1 MAMNPHSPTISAN
14 PPISSTAPAGTA
26 PATPRLHLAFLDGVR
41 AVAALLV
48 TFGHLWGVM
57 LHHPVYPGV
66 KGILVNWIDNGHLW
80 VNCFIILSGFC
91 LMLPVARSRTLRGG
105 WLAFY
110 KSRARRILPPFYAI
124 IAFSIV
130 KTLLRDHTIP
140 LPVVLVNVFVLQDI
154 VHYSKALNAP
164 LWSVALEWKIY
175 FLFPVLV
182 WLWVRYGYPVT
193 LGVAAVISAV
203 VLAFYSGWPVITYMS
218 NACPWYVF
226 MFAMGMTSAG
236 LACQAEVSPRLP
248 RVAWTLLALSL
259 ALGWAQ
265 AHLWSALP
273 PGFLTE
279 LLHIP
284 TEDLL
289 QGLVFSTSLFLL
301 TRAAVYQMKSLVIT
315 PFLAALSWRPLV
327 FIGTFSYSLY
337 LVHFLVIFAIQDHL
351 TSLLHTRAI
360 AIIGPLDMA
369 ITLCIAYVFH
379 LVFERPFMTKPGIKI
394 KTEAQAEA
402 AAIANPAP

>member
-1 MAMNPHSPTISAN
+1 MATNTRFQNTAVNSPVSSA
-14 PPISSTAPAGTA
+14 P
-26 PATPRLHLAFLDGVR
+26 PRLHLAFLDGVR

-48 TFGHLWGVM
+48 TFSHIWGVM
-57 LHHPVYPGV
+57 LMHPVYAGV
-66 KGILVNWIDNGHLW
+66 KGILTNWLDNGHLW

-110 KSRARRILPPFYAI
+110 KSRARRILPPLYAT

-140 LPVVLVNVFVLQDI
+140 LPVVLVNILLLQDI

-182 WLWVRYGYPVT
+182 WLWLRYGYSLT

-203 VLAFYSGWPVITYMS
+203 VLAFYSAWPVITFMS

-236 LACQAEVSPRLP
+236 LACQAKVSALLP

-259 ALGWAQ
+259 VLGWAQ
-265 AHLWSALP
+265 AHLWSVLP
-273 PGFLTE
+273 PSFLTE
-279 LLHIP
+279 LLHTP

-289 QGLVFSTSLFLL
+289 QGLTFSILLFFL
-301 TRAAVYQMKSLVIT
+301 TRAAVYQMKSPMIT
-315 PFLAALSWRPLV
+315 PLLSVLSWRPLV
-327 FIGTFSYSLY
+327 WIGTFSYSIY
-337 LVHFLVIFAIQDHL
+337 LVHFLVIYAIQDHL
-351 TSLLHTRAI
+351 ISLLHTRAI
-360 AIIGPLDMA
+360 FIVAPVDVA
-369 ITLCIAYVFH
+369 ITVCVAYVFH
-379 LVFERPFMTKPGIKI
+379 LIFERPFMTKPGVKI
-394 KTEAQAEA
+394 RTEAQAEA
-402 AAIANPAP
+402 VAITNPAP

>member
-1 MAMNPHSPTISAN
+1 MATNTHSPNINANSSA
-14 PPISSTAPAGTA
+14 PGTTSA
-26 PATPRLHLAFLDGVR
+26 APRLHLAFLDGVR

-48 TFGHLWGVM
+48 TFSHLWGVM
-57 LHHPVYPGV
+57 LHHPVYSGLKGV
-66 KGILVNWIDNGHLW
+66 LVNWLDNGHLW

-140 LPVVLVNVFVLQDI
+140 LPMVLVNIFLLQDI

-203 VLAFYSGWPVITYMS
+203 VLALYSGWPVITFMA

-236 LACQAEVSPRLP
+236 LACQAKIPAHLP
-248 RVAWTLLALSL
+248 RVAWALLALSL
-259 ALGWAQ
+259 VLSWAQ
-265 AHLWSALP
+265 AHFWSALP

-279 LLHIP
+279 LIHTP
-284 TEDLL
+284 TEDIL
-289 QGLVFSTSLFLL
+289 QGLTFSTLLFFL
-301 TRAAVYQMKSLVIT
+301 TRAAVYQMKSPMIMPL
-315 PFLAALSWRPLV
+315 LSALSWRPLV
-327 FIGTFSYSLY
+327 WIGTFSYSLY

-351 TSLLHTRAI
+351 TALLHTSAVFV
-360 AIIGPLDMA
+360 IGPLDVA
-369 ITLCIAYVFH
+369 LTVGIAYVFH
-379 LVFERPFMTKPGIKI
+379 LIFERPFMTKPGVRI

-402 AAIANPAP
+402 VAIVNPAP